1 MFISTKG
8 DEALDKMERAGVL
21 SASEI
26 KSLSKIAFGKDSTSH
41 VNITKLTMT
50 KILRRILSEVGW
62 VSTLGQQWSQWAR
75 SASWYGTFTTFSKNY
90 RVISLFVTH

>member
-62 VSTLGQQWSQWAR
+62 FQERRPFLLGAPPQRQTNPIQLAYIL
-75 SASWYGTFTTFSKNY
+75 AK
-90 RVISLFVTH
+90 LQKK